1 MEEWR
6 RRSKEKIEKKTAV
19 RDVFLFERL
28 KEEMKDG
35 DEELPP
41 KVRTTTKEGTSKV
54 ISLLDKRMKE
64 SDSAVFLLLF
74 LFVSSLL
81 LSSLHLRIN
90 QVYCQVKGNMT
101 NTSLLNH
108 QDCPPHSVSS
118 SFFAQSLSSSGRE
131 SLREEITH
139 SWSFSCSHMRMMSSY
154 STHVTKIHTK
164 RVPVFPSYFSCPFS
178 VSDSASLCRSLW
190 SYYSSCVSSLKHVAK
205 FLWRQ

>member
-118 SFFAQSLSSSGRE
+118 SFFAQSLSSSGRVSE
-131 SLREEITH
+131 RGNHSQLIFQLFSHEDDVLLLYSCNKNPHKKSACLSVLFFLSL
-139 SWSFSCSHMRMMSSY
+139 
-154 STHVTKIHTK
+154 
-164 RVPVFPSYFSCPFS
+164 
-178 VSDSASLCRSLW
+178 
-190 SYYSSCVSSLKHVAK
+190 
-205 FLWRQ
+205 